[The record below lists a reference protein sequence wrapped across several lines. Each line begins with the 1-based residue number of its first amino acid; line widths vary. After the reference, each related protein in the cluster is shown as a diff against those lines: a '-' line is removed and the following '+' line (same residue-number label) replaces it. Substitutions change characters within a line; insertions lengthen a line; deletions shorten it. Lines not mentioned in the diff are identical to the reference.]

1 MKKERYFDIIVF
13 YHKNDIKRS
22 ISHEYYNYGCKY
34 YQITAIDEFSR
45 KRVLKIVKEKSTYET
60 SKFMLT
66 LEKNTTIFSMAKCKS
81 GKKP

>member
-1 MKKERYFDIIVF
+1 MNIIT
-13 YHKNDIKRS
+13 YR
-22 ISHEYYNYGCKY
+22 CKY

-45 KRVLKIVKEKSTYET
+45 KRVLKIVKEKSKYET

-66 LEKNTTIFSMAKCKS
+66 LEKNTTIFSMAKWKS